1 MKIAVAIVV
10 AALTLTACGS
20 GETFPMASD
29 EGLSKIRELVA
40 EHVDTLKYKI
50 YTVEWREDNRDRQL
64 ENILTHIDVYYIDA
78 DNNNYHLSF
87 QLTDGKFTT
96 DGPEKDDRPNYS
108 YACTTPLSLNAIDFD
123 YLQKIGEKADSLVM
137 SDEEGKHLT
146 LKSAGIFRF
155 QVWPVSLSNVDRWN
169 RSEEYR
175 AESKQMQVQFELN
188 YVDESESPEY
198 QGRFTVT
205 NYYTVAFTADAAG
218 EVAIDD

>member
-108 YACTTPLSLNAIDFD
+108 YACTTRRRCGWWSIP
-123 YLQKIGEKADSLVM
+123 
-137 SDEEGKHLT
+137 
-146 LKSAGIFRF
+146 
-155 QVWPVSLSNVDRWN
+155 NVIR
-169 RSEEYR
+169 R
-175 AESKQMQVQFELN
+175 
-188 YVDESESPEY
+188 
-198 QGRFTVT
+198 
-205 NYYTVAFTADAAG
+205 
-218 EVAIDD
+218 